1 MKENVFSVTNAQKV
15 LDFLSRSPG
24 KDSLGKEIQKAT
36 GISKSG
42 LHFAVKHLIKYK
54 LIRGELR
61 GKSFFYS
68 VDPSNP
74 VIRQLKI
81 LNNTILLQS
90 LVNKIKSSSKEIILF
105 GSSSRGEDS
114 EDSDIDLF
122 VLSHGPETIKK
133 NCILTNTK
141 RKLQLVV
148 RTPTDYA
155 EMETKEPTFYKEIQ
169 QGIILWQSKDESR
182 I

>member
-1 MKENVFSVTNAQKV
+1 MKENIFSVTNAQKV
-15 LDFLSRSPG
+15 LDFLVRTPG
-24 KDSLGKEIQKAT
+24 KECLSKEIQRAT
-36 GISKSG
+36 GISKGG
-42 LHFAVKHLIKYK
+42 LHSAVKHLIKHK
-54 LIRGELR
+54 LVSGEQR

-68 VDPSNP
+68 VDPSNS

-81 LNNTILLQS
+81 LKNTVLLQP
-90 LVNKIKSSSKEIILF
+90 LINKIKDSSKEIILF

-114 EDSDIDLF
+114 SDSDIDLF
-122 VLSHGPETIKK
+122 VLSHDPETIKK
-133 NCILTNTK
+133 LCVLNNTK

-155 EMETKEPTFYKEIQ
+155 EMETKESTFYKEIQ